1 MGIYEPKLD
10 GSRGQGI
17 LMTDKTDKDKKEGI
31 ERREWHR
38 VLVDLEVDYGNADN
52 FLFAYIRDIS
62 ETGIFIRTNEPQAI
76 GTLLNLRFMPDDGN
90 RQMLQLEGEVL
101 WVNTVREGDPD
112 NINPGMGVR
121 FVGLT
126 PENRFRLI
134 EYIKTF
140 AYLDDPNEAGEP
152 AEDPAKNDEKAN

>member
-1 MGIYEPKLD
+1 MADEDDKSED
-10 GSRGQGI
+10 G
-17 LMTDKTDKDKKEGI
+17 M

-38 VLVDLEVDYGNADN
+38 ILVDLEVDYSNSDN

-62 ETGIFIRTNEPQAI
+62 ETGIFIRTNEPEKP

-90 RQMLQLEGEVL
+90 RQLLQLEGEVL
-101 WVNTVREGDPD
+101 WVNTLREGDPD

-121 FVGLT
+121 FVALA

-140 AYLDDPNEAGEP
+140 AYLEDPNGDSKP
-152 AEDPAKNDEKAN
+152 NVDPAKNDEKAN

>member
-1 MGIYEPKLD
+1 
-10 GSRGQGI
+10 
-17 LMTDKTDKDKKEGI
+17 MTDDSDKDSKTGP

-52 FLFAYIRDIS
+52 FLFAYISDIS
-62 ETGIFIRTNEPQAI
+62 ETGIFIRTNEPEKA

-101 WVNTVREGDPD
+101 WVNSVREGDPD

-121 FVGLT
+121 FVGLAA
-126 PENRFRLI
+126 ENRFRLV

-140 AYLDDPNEAGEP
+140 AYLDDPDDEATV
-152 AEDPAKNDEKAN
+152 DPARNDEKAN

>member
-1 MGIYEPKLD
+1 MGRETQMSDDENI
-10 GSRGQGI
+10 
-17 LMTDKTDKDKKEGI
+17 KKGL

-38 VLVDLEVDYGNADN
+38 VLVDLEVDYSNKDN

-62 ETGIFIRTNEPQAI
+62 ETGIFIRTNDPEEI
-76 GTLLNLRFMPDDGN
+76 GTQLNLRFMPNDGM
-90 RQMLQLEGEVL
+90 QQLLQLEGEVL
-101 WVNTVREGDPD
+101 WVNKLRPGHPD

-126 PENRFRLI
+126 KENRHRLV

-140 AYLDDPNEAGEP
+140 AYLNDPEGDEHKDDIGDEP
-152 AEDPAKNDEKAN
+152 KNDQRAN

>member
-1 MGIYEPKLD
+1 
-10 GSRGQGI
+10 
-17 LMTDKTDKDKKEGI
+17 MTDKDDKDSKPGI

-62 ETGIFIRTNEPQAI
+62 ETGIFIRTNEPEKI

-90 RQMLQLEGEVL
+90 RQKLQLEGEVL
-101 WVNTVREGDPD
+101 WVNTLRAGDPD
-112 NINPGMGVR
+112 NIHPGMGVR

-126 PENRFRLI
+126 AENRFRLI

-140 AYLDDPNEAGEP
+140 AYLDDPNQDAKP
-152 AEDPAKNDEKAN
+152 DVDPAQNDEKAN

>member
-1 MGIYEPKLD
+1 MAD
-10 GSRGQGI
+10 
-17 LMTDKTDKDKKEGI
+17 DDKKDEGP

-38 VLVDLEVDYGNADN
+38 VFVDLEVDYSNSDN

-62 ETGIFIRTNEPQAI
+62 ETGIFIRTNTPEKP
-76 GTLLNLRFMPDDGN
+76 GTLLNLRFKPDDGV
-90 RQMLQLEGEVL
+90 RQLLQLEGEVL
-101 WVNTVREGDPD
+101 WVNELRPGHPD

-126 PENRFRLI
+126 RENRHRLV

-140 AYLDDPNEAGEP
+140 AYLNDPDEGEAE
-152 AEDPAKNDEKAN
+152 AATDKAQNDQKAN